1 MIPHEVLIDTV
12 AEARLERLHLSDRD
26 LRHPAPSWASPPS
39 AETRPWEARP
49 LTTSSGPSLRVR
61 IGHGLLLLG
70 AAIAGE
76 DAPHDEAPN
85 HAAPSHAQRAA

>member
-26 LRHPAPSWASPPS
+26 LRHPAPSWAAPPP
-39 AETRPWEARP
+39 AGTRPWEARP
-49 LTTSSGPSLRVR
+49 LPTTSGPSLRVR

-76 DAPHDEAPN
+76 EPLDDQAPS